1 MSGTR
6 LDTFFGPIV
15 FFVFV
20 LAGAGFIVAAKL
32 MGLPAWVVTGVP
44 VALMLCYAAALL
56 GFRRLRLRADQNGDN
71 LYYMGFLYTLVSL
84 GASLYQFSAD
94 GAADEIVRNFG
105 IAIASTIAGV
115 ALRVMF
121 NQMRVDPVEVEHT
134 ARIEL
139 ADAAR
144 KLRRELDRTVLEL
157 SHFRRATEQV
167 MGEGFEEIL
176 NTTRTVSER
185 LLAEVETAVQ
195 KAVQPIETVSQ
206 SSSATLD
213 GLTTRVS
220 ASLGDVTRR
229 LAEDTDGL
237 AASAGRVT
245 SRLGETAERLRA
257 MQTPEQLIRIQLQP
271 TVDALAQAA
280 AGFDRSTR
288 ENTGAL
294 IQAIGEVERAAR
306 AREAAGHGVL
316 GETRD
321 GLRRLAEA
329 LERTEAGN
337 RRIAEALAALA
348 AREPVRQGP
357 DASSATF
364 ETADDGRSAGG
375 LPTGQGG

>member
-6 LDTFFGPIV
+6 LDTAFGPIV
-15 FFVFV
+15 FFAFV
-20 LAGAGFIVAAKL
+20 IAGAGFIMAAKL
-32 MGLPAWVVTGVP
+32 MGLPAGVVTGVP
-44 VALMLCYAAALL
+44 VVLMLCYAAALL

-105 IAIASTIAGV
+105 IAIASTITGV

-121 NQMRVDPVEVEHT
+121 NQMRVDPIEVEHT

-195 KAVQPIETVSQ
+195 KAVQPIEAVSQ

-245 SRLGETAERLRA
+245 SSLGETAERLRA

-271 TVDALAQAA
+271 TVDALAGAA
-280 AGFDRSTR
+280 AGFERASHG
-288 ENTGAL
+288 NTEAL
-294 IQAIGEVERAAR
+294 IRAIGEVERAAR
-306 AREAAGHGVL
+306 AREAAGDEVL

-329 LERTEAGN
+329 MERAEAGN

-348 AREPVRQGP
+348 ARDHVQAVPV
-357 DASSATF
+357 ASAETF
-364 ETADDGRSAGG
+364 QTADDAR
-375 LPTGQGG
+375 PVGQGG

>member
-6 LDTFFGPIV
+6 LDTAFGPIV
-15 FFVFV
+15 FFAFV
-20 LAGAGFIVAAKL
+20 IAGAGFIMAAKL
-32 MGLPAWVVTGVP
+32 MGLPAGVVTGVP
-44 VALMLCYAAALL
+44 VVLMLCYAAALL

-105 IAIASTIAGV
+105 IAIASTITGV

-134 ARIEL
+134 ARLEL

-195 KAVQPIETVSQ
+195 KAVQPIEAVSQ

-245 SRLGETAERLRA
+245 SSLGETAERLRA

-271 TVDALAQAA
+271 TVDALAGAA
-280 AGFDRSTR
+280 AGFERASHG
-288 ENTGAL
+288 NTEAL
-294 IQAIGEVERAAR
+294 IRAIGEVERAAR
-306 AREAAGHGVL
+306 AREAAGDEVL

-329 LERTEAGN
+329 MERAEAGN

-348 AREPVRQGP
+348 ARDHVQAVPV
-357 DASSATF
+357 ASAETF
-364 ETADDGRSAGG
+364 QTADDAR
-375 LPTGQGG
+375 PVGQGG